1 MVSLASVHHWL
12 FMKAMTSSMVCIEL
26 KTKCHRQHDL
36 NIYHISIL
44 DSGSRPAAASLRFMP
59 SDAKSW
65 KTRTDIIKCRYLH
78 RVLPSS
84 SSSSITQHSIYK
96 NLCVTTWFE
105 YSTFRQWKKNSSTG
119 KRWKVDIRNVGNG
132 SWGREHTT
140 PCLLVALILIPH
152 GAAFLDEFFHEKR
165 H

>member
-84 SSSSITQHSIYK
+84 S
-96 NLCVTTWFE
+96 F
-105 YSTFRQWKKNSSTG
+105 
-119 KRWKVDIRNVGNG
+119 
-132 SWGREHTT
+132 
-140 PCLLVALILIPH
+140 
-152 GAAFLDEFFHEKR
+152 FFHHNTVYTKIYALQPDLNIPLFDSGRKILRQERDEKLTSEM
-165 H
+165 